1 MKKDTART
9 AKIKAAWRYAKEH
22 FKDKEERNIAFVR
35 QLKVEPCTDCKEHY
49 PYWVMDFDHVP
60 DRGKKKFGI
69 GKSKSKTL
77 KEILKELRKC
87 DLVCSNC
94 HRTRTYYRARNR
106 FIIMQAMLDRTD
118 FKVPKKFREYTLK

>member
-1 MKKDTART
+1 
-9 AKIKAAWRYAKEH
+9 
-22 FKDKEERNIAFVR
+22 
-35 QLKVEPCTDCKEHY
+35 
-49 PYWVMDFDHVP
+49 VP